1 MSAAVL
7 LAALLSP
14 FSLALQVPSTETPST
29 PSVSAPTKP
38 NFFIFVV
45 DDFGW
50 ANIGIHRTPG
60 DDPLHEVVTPAMDA
74 LAAEGVNLDRNYLFW
89 YCSPSRS
96 SLQTGRNPI
105 HVNVNNDDMSLYNP
119 NEPTTGGYQG
129 IPRNMTGIGSKL
141 SDAGYATHFYGK
153 WHIGLATTDH
163 SPKGRG
169 WQNHMIY
176 FDGGNDYWTSECG
189 GCVDGNK
196 HSMPITDLWKD
207 DAPARG
213 LNNSWDCG
221 QGNQMATCEYEDTFF
236 LNATLDAIKNHDNST
251 PFFEI
256 WAPHNIHAPL
266 SVPTAYLNKF
276 SFINDTRRQAYAAKV
291 NFIDDALAL
300 VVDALKTSGM
310 WDNTLFILTSDNGGP
325 IYDNGYAGA
334 SNWPNKGGK
343 TSNWEGG
350 VRGNGIVSGG
360 LLPPSRRGVVETGFV
375 SIEDW
380 YATLCALA
388 GVDKTDT
395 RAAAA
400 GLPPVDSLNLWPMLS
415 GMNSTSPRTE
425 IILGMPFI
433 SSDNSFGDPHLGVQA
448 LIREDGYKLI
458 IGTTHQNVWTG
469 PQYPNASTKWPN
481 TANDCTNGCLY
492 NVFTDTT
499 EHNDVA
505 STYPDIVTSMRARIS
520 ELNATMYRPDRGTPS
535 KLACTA
541 ALEKW
546 GGFWG
551 PFLD

>member
-1 MSAAVL
+1 MWPARVIL
-7 LAALLSP
+7 LAALIVSP
-14 FSLALQVPSTETPST
+14 FTLALQVPS
-29 PSVSAPTKP
+29 VSSTKP

-50 ANIGIHRTPG
+50 ANIGIHRTAA
-60 DDPLHEVVTPAMDA
+60 DDPKSEVVTPAMNA
-74 LAAEGVNLDRNYLFW
+74 LATNGLILDRNYLFW

-105 HVNVNNDDMSLYNP
+105 YVNVNNDDMSLYNP

-153 WHIGLATTDH
+153 WHIGIATNSHT
-163 SPKGRG
+163 PKGRG
-169 WQNHMIY
+169 FSNHMIY
-176 FDGGNDYWTSECG
+176 FDGANDFWNSESG
-189 GCVDGNK
+189 SCVTNNETVL
-196 HSMPITDLWKD
+196 ITDLWKD

-221 QGNQMATCEYEDTFF
+221 QANQMVKCEYEDTFF
-236 LNATLDAIKNHDNST
+236 LNATLDAIKNHDITT

-266 SVPTAYLNKF
+266 QVPSAYLSKF
-276 SFINDTRRQAYAAKV
+276 SFIKDARRQAYAAKV

-300 VVDALKTSGM
+300 VVSALKTAGM

-325 IYDNGYAGA
+325 IYDDGNAGA
-334 SNWPNKGGK
+334 NNWPLRGGK

-360 LLPPSRRGVVETGFV
+360 LLPLSRRGVIETGFV
-375 SIEDW
+375 SIADW

-400 GLPPVDSLNLWPMLS
+400 GLPPVDSINLWPMLS
-415 GMNSTSPRTE
+415 GTNTTPPRTE

-433 SSDNSFGDPHLGVQA
+433 SSSNSIGDPYLGVQA
-448 LIREDGYKLI
+448 LIRADGYKLI

-481 TANDCTNGCLY
+481 TGNDCSHGCLY
-492 NVFTDTT
+492 NVFTDET

-505 STYPDIVTSMRARIS
+505 SSFPDIVTSMRARIS
-520 ELNATMYRPDRGTPS
+520 ELNSTMYRPDRGTSS
-535 KLACTA
+535 KLACDA
-541 ALEKW
+541 ALGKW

-551 PFLD
+551 PFLE